1 MEDILGM
8 GGDDRRIGIHQIAK
22 IGKGALPLDDQLL
35 LHQTHSL
42 GIIITE
48 EAGKGIAL

>member
-1 MEDILGM
+1 MEDLLGV
-8 GGDDRRIGIHQIAK
+8 GGNDGRIGIHQIAE
-22 IGKGALPLDDQLL
+22 IGKDALPLDDQLL
-35 LHQTHSL
+35 LHQSHRL